1 MLALPLKPALL
12 CTSLCLLNSAPRGG
26 QDGGDDRPL
35 FGILS
40 KQKRGL
46 FTPKAALGIANLIVM
61 AMMETG
67 VSAEEAYK
75 RIWMFDK
82 YGLLVQ
88 VGLHQALKCYR
99 NTPPLRVLTAKIHV
113 SLQGR
118 EQKVDSNQEPF
129 THPAPEQIPKTFVEA
144 VNVLRPSAIIGAS
157 NRFCFSF
164 LLASF
169 APANVAIADL
179 LLQESREPGASSLP
193 T

>member
-1 MLALPLKPALL
+1 
-12 CTSLCLLNSAPRGG
+12 
-26 QDGGDDRPL
+26 
-35 FGILS
+35 
-40 KQKRGL
+40 
-46 FTPKAALGIANLIVM
+46 M

-88 VGLHQALKCYR
+88 VGLHQTLKYQR

-129 THPAPEQIPKTFVEA
+129 THPAPEQIPKTFVDA
-144 VNVLRPSAIIGAS
+144 VNVLRPSAIIGEP
-157 NRFCFSF
+157 NRFRFF
-164 LLASF
+164 PRLGFWLRLPLLTLQSLIYCSRSRGSR
-169 APANVAIADL
+169 APL
-179 LLQESREPGASSLP
+179 LSRRDQGHGLHQRAAHHICPEQPHGEGRVHGRGSVYVNRGAWWPLHF
-193 T
+193 

>member
-1 MLALPLKPALL
+1 
-12 CTSLCLLNSAPRGG
+12 
-26 QDGGDDRPL
+26 
-35 FGILS
+35 
-40 KQKRGL
+40 
-46 FTPKAALGIANLIVM
+46 M

-88 VGLHQALKCYR
+88 VGLHQTLKYQR
-99 NTPPLRVLTAKIHV
+99 NTSPLRVLTAKIHV

-144 VNVLRPSAIIGAS
+144 VNVLRPSAIIGEPNLS
-157 NRFCFSF
+157 TISF
-164 LLASF
+164 HDLAFGFVCSC
-169 APANVAIADL
+169 
-179 LLQESREPGASSLP
+179 
-193 T
+193 